1 MTEAYHLILSCSL
14 SPPHAQDVNMGTR
27 AVLQVFERYQKERVT
42 FVSAVAEIARSPQV
56 TLLSHAVYLTKLV
69 GNKAE
74 ETSAAECGSIATSGR
89 HVPPA
94 PLTAGQRPKVCAL
107 VP

>member
-1 MTEAYHLILSCSL
+1 
-14 SPPHAQDVNMGTR
+14 MGTR

-42 FVSAVAEIARSPQV
+42 FVSAVAEIAKSPQV
-56 TLLSHAVYLTKLV
+56 TLLSHAVYLAKLV

-74 ETSAAECGSIATSGR
+74 ETSAAERGSIATSGR

-107 VP
+107 VSWKDLT